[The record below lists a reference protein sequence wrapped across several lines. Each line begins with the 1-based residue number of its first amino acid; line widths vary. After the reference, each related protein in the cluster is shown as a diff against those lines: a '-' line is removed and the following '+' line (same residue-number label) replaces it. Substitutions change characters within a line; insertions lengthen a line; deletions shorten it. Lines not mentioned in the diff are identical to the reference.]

1 MYTYDAGSNI
11 TTCKTYAYTE
21 ADTVT
26 GTAKTTETYTY
37 GNSAWKDQLT
47 EYRGQKI
54 RYDAMGNPISYR
66 GMTMEWEQG
75 RKLKKIT
82 GNGVTQSHSYD
93 ADGIRIRKVVNGV
106 TTQFYTN
113 GTSILAQKSSDGTR
127 LDFLYDDQGKLFAME
142 YEGERYFYK
151 KNIQGDITG
160 LVDKTGTEVVTYT
173 YNTWGL
179 LTGTTDRSGKG
190 LAGKNPFR
198 YREYYYDVELG
209 LYYVSS
215 RYYDPE
221 TRRFV
226 NADDPEII
234 CEAAGGLTDKN
245 LYTYCDNNLV
255 TRRDADGCFWNIA
268 TGALIGAAI
277 SGGIELAAQLGE
289 HMIFGSK
296 VDFKSVAIATISG
309 AVGGA
314 LAASDISESGQ
325 MIGNAVISS
334 VTEVVSQV
342 SAGNKNVKN
351 IALNACAMG
360 VLGGYVGKKGGD
372 GVRKKGSAYEKNIST
387 LKDLRKNPIYKSMK
401 PKKYNRKV
409 WRAKAK
415 NKKLKKMV
423 TIATTKFTVRWTWRT
438 TGISHSRNWV
448 KKIKEQFGW

>member
-26 GTAKTTETYTY
+26 GTAKTTDTYTY

-47 EYRGQKI
+47 EYRGHKI

-82 GNGVTQSHSYD
+82 GNGVTQSHSY
-93 ADGIRIRKVVNGV
+93 
-106 TTQFYTN
+106 
-113 GTSILAQKSSDGTR
+113 
-127 LDFLYDDQGKLFAME
+127 
-142 YEGERYFYK
+142 
-151 KNIQGDITG
+151 
-160 LVDKTGTEVVTYT
+160 
-173 YNTWGL
+173 
-179 LTGTTDRSGKG
+179 
-190 LAGKNPFR
+190 
-198 YREYYYDVELG
+198 
-209 LYYVSS
+209 
-215 RYYDPE
+215 
-221 TRRFV
+221 
-226 NADDPEII
+226 
-234 CEAAGGLTDKN
+234 
-245 LYTYCDNNLV
+245 
-255 TRRDADGCFWNIA
+255 DADGCFWNIA

-314 LAASDISESGQ
+314 LAASGISESGQ

-448 KKIKEQFGW
+448 KKIKEQFG